1 MKVHPLGV
9 YRGAASFTPTYFLN
23 KYAVLFYSSFN
34 LLLSLFYTDRFIS
47 INLFNYYCLNSTMI
61 LLCLCVYS
69 LCNYYVMSLYLCLC
83 VCYVFVFIRYAIPY
97 VNLILICRNNNLYI
111 RLHFILR
118 MTLMK
123 KSKIS
128 KMMWYWCG
136 FTLTSLNGFL
146 INPYYKFLQ
155 IEPFKKFI
163 ESSKYSN

>member
-1 MKVHPLGV
+1 MKVHPLGM

-34 LLLSLFYTDRFIS
+34 LLLRLFYTDRLVS
-47 INLFNYYCLNSTMI
+47 INLFNYYYLNSTTI

-69 LCNYYVMSLYLCLC
+69 LWNY
-83 VCYVFVFIRYAIPY
+83 F
-97 VNLILICRNNNLYI
+97 VNLIFICRNNNLYI

-128 KMMWYWCG
+128 KTMWYWCG
-136 FTLTSLNGFL
+136 FTLTFLNGFL
-146 INPYYKFLQ
+146 INPYYTFLQ
-155 IEPFKKFI
+155 I
-163 ESSKYSN
+163 

>member
-83 VCYVFVFIRYAIPY
+83 VCYVFVFIRYAILY

-111 RLHFILR
+111 PLHFILR

-128 KMMWYWCG
+128 KTMWYWCG

-155 IEPFKKFI
+155 I
-163 ESSKYSN
+163 

>member
-9 YRGAASFTPTYFLN
+9 YRGAASSTPTYFLN

-34 LLLSLFYTDRFIS
+34 LLLSLFYTDRLIS

-69 LCNYYVMSLYLCLC
+69 LCNYYVMSLYLCLY

-155 IEPFKKFI
+155 I
-163 ESSKYSN
+163 